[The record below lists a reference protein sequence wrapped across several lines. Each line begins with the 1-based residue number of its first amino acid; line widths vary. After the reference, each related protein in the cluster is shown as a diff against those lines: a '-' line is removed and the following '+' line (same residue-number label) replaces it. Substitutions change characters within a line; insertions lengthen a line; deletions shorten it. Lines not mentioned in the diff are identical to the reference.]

1 MGSVFPSSRALCQRI
16 VREAW
21 PTPGKTVL
29 ILGAGTGVVPQ
40 AFLKARLAA
49 ERLVLMEID
58 PNMAAHLRARFPG
71 VTVIEGD
78 ARILPDLLPE
88 RFRGRIGSVVCCI
101 PLVML
106 PEAEQRRFID
116 AMSAV
121 APGRGFVHYSYC
133 VTSPLPARRLG
144 LKGARKAWTPLN
156 LPPASVWRYSA
167 TLITGKKWIGAVAFA
182 NPPDRQV
189 ERGCLGFHPAAGFV
203 RRGAQLGGGRP
214 AGNPCIR
221 IRGRSLADKRAD
233 EPAVTGFN
241 PGQEIA
247 IKDHD
252 RGLW

>member
-1 MGSVFPSSRALCQRI
+1 MTQSARSLLTRVEFSMPEPVAEQPNRNHAAAPAGGSVLTRVEFATPEKGAGHKGEPEPSSLARPLLFLRAWAAHPLRMGSVFPSSRALCQRI

-21 PTPGKTVL
+21 STPGKTVL

-144 LKGARKAWTPLN
+144 LTGARKAWTPLN

-167 TLITGKKWIGAVAFA
+167 T
-182 NPPDRQV
+182 
-189 ERGCLGFHPAAGFV
+189 
-203 RRGAQLGGGRP
+203 
-214 AGNPCIR
+214 
-221 IRGRSLADKRAD
+221 
-233 EPAVTGFN
+233 
-241 PGQEIA
+241 
-247 IKDHD
+247 
-252 RGLW
+252 